1 VIIFIGDYV
10 RRGDLWLQVVDVG
23 ADDMVQLEDNNWV
36 LACET
41 ELDELLSENEYNDRF
56 PQDEV

>member
-1 VIIFIGDYV
+1 MIIFIGDYV

>member
-1 VIIFIGDYV
+1 MIIFIGDYV

-56 PQDEV
+56 PQGEV